1 MSITIIRQNQRRPT
15 YGILES
21 LFFNLTTSNV
31 VLRSKISLE
40 RSRARWQTT
49 RSHWWSFP

>member
-1 MSITIIRQNQRRPT
+1 MSITIIRQNLKRST

-31 VLRSKISLE
+31 VLKSKISLE
-40 RSRARWQTT
+40 RGRARWQTT
-49 RSHWWSFP
+49 RPHWWFFP